1 MTERIRNKR
10 VSESLTETT
19 KLLQYKDINGQNR
32 LFGGRLMEWIDEV
45 AALTAM
51 RHCGGLVTT
60 CAVDNLRF
68 KYGAYINEVIVL
80 IGKVTYVGNT
90 SMEIRVDTYVEN
102 IQTGIRRAI
111 NHAYLICVHVDD
123 NGKPV
128 PVKYGL
134 ELETLSDKAEWEGG
148 MKRNANR
155 KQRFN
160 DGY

>member
-1 MTERIRNKR
+1 MNEKIRNKK
-10 VSESLTETT
+10 VEESVTETT
-19 KLLQYKDINGQNR
+19 KLLQYREINGQNR

-80 IGKVTYVGNT
+80 IGKITYVGNT
-90 SMEIRVDTYVEN
+90 SMEVRVDAYVED
-102 IQTGIRRAI
+102 IETGIRRAI
-111 NHAYLICVHVDD
+111 NHAYLICVHVDKD
-123 NGKPV
+123 GKPI

-134 ELETLSDKAEWEGG
+134 EVERLSEKAEWEGAV
-148 MKRNANR
+148 KRNAIR
-155 KQRFN
+155 KQRTN

>member
-1 MTERIRNKR
+1 MSEKIRNKK

-32 LFGGRLMEWIDEV
+32 LFGGRLMEWIDEI

-90 SMEIRVDTYVEN
+90 SMEVRVDTYVEN
-102 IQTGIRRAI
+102 IETGIRRAI
-111 NHAYLICVHVDD
+111 NHAYLICVHVDE
-123 NGKPV
+123 NGKPI
-128 PVKYGL
+128 PVRYGL
-134 ELETLSDKAEWEGG
+134 ELETLSEQAEWEGG
-148 MKRNANR
+148 IKRNAVR
-155 KQRFN
+155 KQRSN

>member
-1 MTERIRNKR
+1 MSEKIRNKK

-19 KLLQYKDINGQNR
+19 KLLQYKEINGQNR

-80 IGKVTYVGNT
+80 IGKITYVGNT
-90 SMEIRVDTYVEN
+90 SMEVRVDTYVEN
-102 IQTGIRRAI
+102 IDTGIRRAI
-111 NHAYLICVHVDD
+111 NHAYLICVHVDE
-123 NGKPV
+123 NGKPL

-134 ELETLSDKAEWEGG
+134 ELETISEKAEWEGAV
-148 MKRNANR
+148 KRSKAR

>member
-1 MTERIRNKR
+1 MSEKIRNKK

-19 KLLQYKDINGQNR
+19 KLLQYKEINGQNR

-80 IGKVTYVGNT
+80 IGKITYVGNT
-90 SMEIRVDTYVEN
+90 SMEVRVDTYVEN
-102 IQTGIRRAI
+102 IDTGIRRAI
-111 NHAYLICVHVDD
+111 NHAYLICVHVDE
-123 NGKPV
+123 NGKPL

-134 ELETLSDKAEWEGG
+134 ELETISEKAEWEGAV
-148 MKRNANR
+148 KRSTAR